1 MSLSDCE
8 PEKLSQACV
17 ESIQYASD
25 LSTNGLISTIR
36 AASNRGSRDT
46 LMVLYPALRKYWN
59 QEIGSA
65 EADVLNSWPDQPVK
79 KEVAPS
85 NKPEPNATLNGN
97 DSCRLFIQVLA
108 SYPFGSDYNPVD
120 DHDTDR
126 PLSYYQFLN
135 LAPDGR
141 FELIEN
147 SCGRNLS
154 PEKLRS
160 LFKMKRLPEK
170 FEDVIN

>member
-1 MSLSDCE
+1 MIRSLLIIGGCLALTLLMSLSDCE

-79 KEVAPS
+79 KEVAPRIS
-85 NKPEPNATLNGN
+85 PSRMLPLMETI
-97 DSCRLFIQVLA
+97 RV
-108 SYPFGSDYNPVD
+108 DY
-120 DHDTDR
+120 
-126 PLSYYQFLN
+126 
-135 LAPDGR
+135 
-141 FELIEN
+141 
-147 SCGRNLS
+147 
-154 PEKLRS
+154 
-160 LFKMKRLPEK
+160 LFKFLRAIHLDRTTIQLTTMTPIVRFPI
-170 FEDVIN
+170 INF